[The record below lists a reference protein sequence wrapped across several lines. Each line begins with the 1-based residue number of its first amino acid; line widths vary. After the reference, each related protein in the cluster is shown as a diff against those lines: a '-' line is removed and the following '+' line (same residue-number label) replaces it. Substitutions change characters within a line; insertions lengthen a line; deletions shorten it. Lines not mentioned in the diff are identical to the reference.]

1 MPNIH
6 DMFPSK
12 YVKSGELNQP
22 VVLTIKEV
30 KYERVYNPR
39 IGDTDVWVVYFEGAK
54 KGLILNKVNAFAIAD
69 ILGSPDTEEWV
80 GGEIELYPTS
90 VRVAGE
96 KKAAIRIRE
105 PGEK

>member
-6 DMFPSK
+6 EMFPSK
-12 YVKSGELNQP
+12 YVKSGELNDP

-30 KYERVYNPR
+30 QYERVYNPR
-39 IGDTDVWVVYFEGAK
+39 KGDTDVWVVYFEGAK

-69 ILGSPDTEEWV
+69 ILGSQDTEDWV

-96 KKAAIRIRE
+96 KKAAIRVRK
-105 PGEK
+105 PGE